1 MTRGKVDL
9 LVFQTA
15 YPLRFM
21 KERGLEVYLDTKD
34 PGGFF
39 DTVITINTVASL
51 QDETYF
57 NTGPLYRKS
66 SISPRKIVIECGHTI
81 KVFRGKFRKLG
92 FVFSQL
98 YFFFRFFTEF
108 EWRDVKAIY
117 ADDPEYNGILGLILS
132 KILRKPLIVGIW
144 GNPARIRAT
153 TKKPLMPGLFQSI
166 KTEEFVERYVLLH
179 ADALQVQNNE
189 NSLYPLSLGIDK
201 SKTSILPLAVGISE
215 FHFLD
220 ISKRANTDIVYN
232 QQFNQNV
239 VCVSRL
245 EQVKHV
251 DQVIKA
257 FSLLGSNKSNSILH
271 LIGAGEEENKLRE
284 ITKNLKLEDQVVFH
298 GAKSQ
303 VWISSFLP
311 KMDLAIAP
319 LTGRAL
325 LEIGLSGLPVV
336 AYDVDW
342 HNEIV
347 IQGETGILVKY
358 QDIAQLSKAIE
369 YFFTLTESQ
378 RALLGKNMRQKALSL
393 CDRNYLNKKQNSF
406 YRNFID

>member
-166 KTEEFVERYVLLH
+166 KTGVL
-179 ADALQVQNNE
+179 
-189 NSLYPLSLGIDK
+189 
-201 SKTSILPLAVGISE
+201 
-215 FHFLD
+215 F
-220 ISKRANTDIVYN
+220 
-232 QQFNQNV
+232 
-239 VCVSRL
+239 
-245 EQVKHV
+245 
-251 DQVIKA
+251 
-257 FSLLGSNKSNSILH
+257 
-271 LIGAGEEENKLRE
+271 
-284 ITKNLKLEDQVVFH
+284 
-298 GAKSQ
+298 
-303 VWISSFLP
+303 
-311 KMDLAIAP
+311 
-319 LTGRAL
+319 
-325 LEIGLSGLPVV
+325 
-336 AYDVDW
+336 
-342 HNEIV
+342 
-347 IQGETGILVKY
+347 
-358 QDIAQLSKAIE
+358 
-369 YFFTLTESQ
+369 
-378 RALLGKNMRQKALSL
+378 
-393 CDRNYLNKKQNSF
+393 
-406 YRNFID
+406 